1 MENQIQAFIRKTNK
15 ATLISLVSGIIAIA
29 PYLILIFGYLL
40 AFLGTLGDDILS
52 TLGSDF
58 VKEITGLIFFVIIS
72 GLFLPSLIFGLSFGL
87 ISLTTGGIAI
97 IQTMKSQGTAA
108 DYRLVIVS
116 ILLGVLGI
124 IANIMF
130 LHYSIR
136 GFLISSS

>member
-29 PYLILIFGYLL
+29 PYLTLIFGYLL
-40 AFLGTLGDDILS
+40 AILGA
-52 TLGSDF
+52 LGSDLF
-58 VKEITGLIFFVIIS
+58 KEITGMILFAIIV

-87 ISLTTGGIAI
+87 ISLTTGSIAI
-97 IQTMKSQGTAA
+97 IQTRKSQGTEAN
-108 DYRLVIVS
+108 YRLVIVS

-124 IANIMF
+124 IANVMF
-130 LHYSIR
+130 FYYSIL